1 MLSWSLVKRRI
12 VVPLLALA
20 LAAGGAACTDDDGA
34 DPAPTTTAPTTTAPT
49 PTDEEQLQQLS
60 EDWFEASRAVYLG
73 DEQVDS
79 ASEFLTGSY
88 LENFEEQASEFLGSG
103 NVARA
108 DDRSDQMVETVE
120 VDGSEATVVECV
132 VDADA
137 VIDEASGDVVDDDV
151 AAYRYRSTAMRTDD
165 GWRYS
170 DRETIDEEIG
180 ATECDE

>member
-1 MLSWSLVKRRI
+1 MKRLL

-20 LAAGGAACTDDDGA
+20 LAAGAACTDDEAA

-49 PTDEEQLQQLS
+49 PTDEEQLEQLS
-60 EDWFEASRAVYLG
+60 EDWFEASRAIYLG
-73 DEQVDS
+73 DEQVES

-88 LENFEEQASEFLGSG
+88 LENFEEQASDFLGSG
-103 NVARA
+103 SVARA

-151 AAYRYRSTAMRTDD
+151 AAYRYRSTAMRTDR

-180 ATECDE
+180 VTQCDG